1 MLVAAL
7 SFYHYSSI
15 KLAIYRSLTFL
26 TLFKL
31 SLKVAKEQ
39 KNKKE
44 QNKTEQ
50 KQYKNKAKF
59 ARLAHALTRTQV
71 PRGIFYRSPVS
82 LYLIVKAIH

>member
-50 KQYKNKAKF
+50 KQNKNSTKTKQNS
-59 ARLAHALTRTQV
+59 H
-71 PRGIFYRSPVS
+71 G
-82 LYLIVKAIH
+82 